1 MRRRQTPALIRRHLN
16 LGADYVLRC
25 VGLLSDVFGGDIISG
40 LVFLAAVQA
49 STQHLRNPSAQ
60 DDCEEEFFPDEVRRP
75 ASLSAIARS
84 LGIPVETTRRHV
96 IKLERAGF
104 AHRSKGGGVL
114 VTADILA
121 REDIRAAMLANSGYV
136 LRLND
141 GVTRSE
147 MIRDA
152 GAGRECPSYE
162 RADD

>member
-49 STQHLRNPSAQ
+49 STQHLRNSSAQ

-84 LGIPVETTRRHV
+84 ASRWRPPGDMSSSWSEPALRI
-96 IKLERAGF
+96 A
-104 AHRSKGGGVL
+104 AKG
-114 VTADILA
+114 
-121 REDIRAAMLANSGYV
+121 AAFW
-136 LRLND
+136 
-141 GVTRSE
+141 
-147 MIRDA
+147 
-152 GAGRECPSYE
+152 
-162 RADD
+162 